1 MSEAEAP
8 TTVSDVVSSEAVET
22 PTEVQAESV
31 ERPQWLPEKFESPE
45 ALAESYS
52 SLEAKLG
59 KGETELRE
67 NIIKE
72 LEEQAYAERP
82 ASAGEY
88 QMPEEIPDDF
98 VVDNELLD
106 WWSNHCYENGFNQEE
121 FASGLEVWQQAIGG
135 TQPDIPAET
144 AKLGDNA
151 NARIEAVS
159 LWSQKFFPPEYEQSI
174 MRLGETAEGIMA
186 LELMMQ
192 SLSTTQMTDQAST
205 PSTVSQ
211 TELEEM
217 MRDERYW
224 KAGKRDPNYVK
235 QVQEG
240 YNRIYG
246 NTK

>member
-1 MSEAEAP
+1 MSETETP
-8 TTVSDVVSSEAVET
+8 MTVSDAIASEAVET
-22 PTEVQAESV
+22 PEVQAETV
-31 ERPQWLPEKFESPE
+31 ERPAWLPEKFETPE
-45 ALAESYS
+45 ALAESYG
-52 SLEAKLG
+52 SLEAKLS

-72 LEEQAYAERP
+72 LEEQAYSERP
-82 ASAGEY
+82 ASAGDY
-88 QMPEEIPDDF
+88 QMPEDIPDDF

-106 WWSNHCYENGFNQEE
+106 WWSKHCYENGFNQEE
-121 FASGLEVWQQAIGG
+121 FTAGLEVWQQAIGA

-159 LWSQKFFPPEYEQSI
+159 LWSQKFFPPEYEESI
-174 MRLGETAEGIMA
+174 MRLGESAEGIMA
-186 LELMMQ
+186 LEHIMQ
-192 SLSTTQMTDQAST
+192 ALSSTQMSDQASS
-205 PSTVSQ
+205 PSAVTQ

-224 KAGKRDPNYVK
+224 KAGSRDPNYVK

-240 YNRIYG
+240 YKRIYG
-246 NTK
+246 DS